1 MSGAARRIEIRAT
14 QRLKAL
20 MREYFLDLDAAA
32 RDPRRRVAW
41 CTSVG
46 PCEILAAFDFATY
59 FPENHGAL
67 LGAKKMSHELIPYA
81 VSAGYC
87 AESCSYMNSDIG
99 AAIRGTS
106 PLQEAYGISGPPR
119 PDLLVYSTNQ
129 CREVQDW
136 WSFFGRRHDAPVLG
150 VCPPT
155 HLGEITPA
163 HVEFVRGQLAALIG
177 RIERH
182 FGLKL
187 DWDRLEQTVALSS
200 RASTLWRRVLETA
213 RARPAAL
220 TFWDGL
226 IHMAP
231 VILMRGS
238 QTAVDYYEAL
248 LTEMQQRVCDGA
260 GALSH
265 ERFRLYWEG
274 MPVWPRLRDL
284 SEKFFNLGAA
294 VAASTYCNSWAFE
307 EYAGGDPLEWMA
319 RTSITIF
326 INRDEPTKQAFLLE
340 MMQRFALDGI
350 IFHNARTCPN
360 NTNSRF
366 GMAQRLRERHGLAVL
381 VIDGDL
387 SDQRFFSTAQT
398 MTNLEAF
405 VEQLESRRLQSARS
419 TARAE
424 ARDSQVC
431 GLAAPQEVAP

>member
-1 MSGAARRIEIRAT
+1 MSGTAKRIEIQAA
-14 QRLKAL
+14 QRLKSL
-20 MREYFLDLDAAA
+20 MRDYFLDLDAAA
-32 RDPRRRVAW
+32 RDPSRRVAW

-46 PCEILAAFDFATY
+46 PCEILIAFGFATY

-67 LGAKKMSHELIPYA
+67 LGAKKISHQLIPYA

-99 AAIRGTS
+99 AAIRGVS
-106 PLQEAYGISGPPR
+106 PLQDAYGLSGPPT

-136 WSFFGRRHDAPVLG
+136 FNYFGRRHSAPVIG

-155 HLGEITPA
+155 HLGHVTPA
-163 HVEFVRGQLAALIG
+163 HVAFVRGELAALIE
-177 RIERH
+177 RIESH

-187 DWDRLEQTVALSS
+187 DQGKFEEAVSLSS
-200 RASTLWRRVLETA
+200 QASTLWRRVLETA
-213 RARPAAL
+213 AARPAAL
-220 TFWDGL
+220 SFWDGL

-238 QTAVDYYEAL
+238 PAAVEYYREL
-248 LTEMQQRVCDGA
+248 LAEMHERVAQGVGA
-260 GALSH
+260 VPH
-265 ERFRLYWEG
+265 ERFRVYWEG
-274 MPVWPRLRDL
+274 MPVWPRVRDL
-284 SEKFFNLGAA
+284 SEKFFDLGVS
-294 VAASTYCNSWAFE
+294 VAASTYCNSWAFD
-307 EYAGGDPLEWMA
+307 EYDGGDPLEWMA
-319 RTSITIF
+319 RTSISIF
-326 INRDEPTKQAFLLE
+326 INRDEATKQAFLLE
-340 MMQRFALDGI
+340 MMRRYELDGI

-366 GMAQRLRERHGLAVL
+366 GMAQRLRDRCGLAVL

-405 VEQLESRRLQSARS
+405 VEQLEARRRP
-419 TARAE
+419 
-424 ARDSQVC
+424 VC
-431 GLAAPQEVAP
+431 AALVEEVAS